1 MQMSASESSTTGV
14 AKLVAVMNKLRSP
27 GGCPWDAEQT
37 HNSLVEYLLEES
49 HELAEAIEVGDRS
62 DLREE
67 LGDVLLQVVFH
78 SRIAAEH
85 PTDPFDIDQVAELT
99 ANKLIARHPHV
110 FADGHADTAA
120 DVEAI
125 WHEQKKAEKGRASL
139 LDGIPR
145 SLPALML
152 ATKMLK
158 RTKQLDVSHDSLLPA
173 ELTDQIDNAEQLGQ
187 LLFELVRVARV
198 KKIDPE
204 AALRNA
210 IRSYE
215 TKVLTAEAKDQVES

>member
-1 MQMSASESSTTGV
+1 MTASHAQLTGV
-14 AKLVAVMNKLRSP
+14 AKLVAVMDTLRSP

-37 HNSLVEYLLEES
+37 HASLLEYLLEES
-49 HELAEAIEVGDRS
+49 HELIAAVELGDRD

-78 SRIAAEH
+78 ARIAQEH
-85 PTDPFDIDQVAELT
+85 PSDAFDLDQIAEKT
-99 ANKLIARHPHV
+99 AAKLISRHPHV
-110 FADGHADTAA
+110 FADSTADTAA

-125 WHEQKKAEKGRASL
+125 WHEQKKIEKGRDSL

-158 RTKQLDVSHDSLLPA
+158 RTKQLDITSKQLLPTA
-173 ELTDQIDNAEQLGQ
+173 VTKQITTQLQLGE
-187 LLFELVRVARV
+187 LLFELVQIARV
-198 KKIDPE
+198 QKIDPE
-204 AALRNA
+204 AALRAA
-210 IRSYE
+210 IREYE
-215 TKVLTAEAKDQVES
+215 AKVLAAEAKA

>member
-1 MQMSASESSTTGV
+1 MDT
-14 AKLVAVMNKLRSP
+14 LRSP

-37 HNSLVEYLLEES
+37 HASLLEYLLEES
-49 HELAEAIEVGDRS
+49 HELIAAVELGDRD

-78 SRIAAEH
+78 ARIAQEH
-85 PTDPFDIDQVAELT
+85 PSDAFDLDQIAEKT
-99 ANKLIARHPHV
+99 AAKLISRHPHV
-110 FADGHADTAA
+110 FADSTADTAA

-125 WHEQKKAEKGRASL
+125 WHEQKKIEKGRASL

-158 RTKQLDVSHDSLLPA
+158 RTKQLDITSKQQLPNA
-173 ELTDQIDNAEQLGQ
+173 VTEQITTQLQLGE
-187 LLFELVRVARV
+187 LLFELVQIARV
-198 KKIDPE
+198 QKIDPE
-204 AALRNA
+204 AALRAA
-210 IRSYE
+210 IREYE
-215 TKVLTAEAKDQVES
+215 AKVLAAEAKA

>member
-1 MQMSASESSTTGV
+1 MTASHAQLTGV
-14 AKLVAVMNKLRSP
+14 AKLVAVMDTLRSP

-37 HNSLVEYLLEES
+37 HASLLEYLLEES
-49 HELAEAIEVGDRS
+49 HELIAAVELGDRD

-78 SRIAAEH
+78 ARIAQEH
-85 PTDPFDIDQVAELT
+85 PSDAFDLDQIAEKT
-99 ANKLIARHPHV
+99 AAKLISRHPHV
-110 FADGHADTAA
+110 FADSTADTAA

-125 WHEQKKAEKGRASL
+125 WHEQKKIEKGRASL

-158 RTKQLDVSHDSLLPA
+158 RTKQLDITSKQQLPNA
-173 ELTDQIDNAEQLGQ
+173 VTEQITTQLQLGE
-187 LLFELVRVARV
+187 LLFELVQIARV
-198 KKIDPE
+198 QKIDPE
-204 AALRNA
+204 AALRAA
-210 IRSYE
+210 IREYE
-215 TKVLTAEAKDQVES
+215 VKVLAAEAKA

>member
-1 MQMSASESSTTGV
+1 MTASHAQLTGV
-14 AKLVAVMNKLRSP
+14 AKLVAVMDTLRSP

-37 HNSLVEYLLEES
+37 HASLLEYLLEES
-49 HELAEAIEVGDRS
+49 HELIAAVEIGDRD

-78 SRIAAEH
+78 ARIAQEH
-85 PTDPFDIDQVAELT
+85 PSDAFDLDQIAEKT
-99 ANKLIARHPHV
+99 AAKLISRHPHV
-110 FADGHADTAA
+110 FADSTADTAA

-125 WHEQKKAEKGRASL
+125 WHEQKKIEKGRASL

-158 RTKQLDVSHDSLLPA
+158 RTKQLDITSKQQLPSA
-173 ELTDQIDNAEQLGQ
+173 VTEQITTQLQLGE
-187 LLFELVRVARV
+187 LLFELVQIARV
-198 KKIDPE
+198 QKIDPE
-204 AALRNA
+204 AALRAA
-210 IRSYE
+210 IREYE
-215 TKVLTAEAKDQVES
+215 AKVLAAEAKA

>member
-1 MQMSASESSTTGV
+1 MTASHAQLTGV
-14 AKLVAVMNKLRSP
+14 AKLVAVMDTLRSP

-37 HNSLVEYLLEES
+37 HASLLEYLLEES
-49 HELAEAIEVGDRS
+49 HELIAAVELGDRD

-78 SRIAAEH
+78 ARIAQEH
-85 PTDPFDIDQVAELT
+85 PSDAFDLDQIAEKT
-99 ANKLIARHPHV
+99 AAKLISRHPHV
-110 FADGHADTAA
+110 FADSTADTAA

-125 WHEQKKAEKGRASL
+125 WHEQKKIEKSRASL

-158 RTKQLDVSHDSLLPA
+158 RTKQLDITSKQQLP
-173 ELTDQIDNAEQLGQ
+173 NAVTEQLTTQLQLGE
-187 LLFELVRVARV
+187 LLFELVQIARV
-198 KKIDPE
+198 QKIDPE
-204 AALRNA
+204 AALRAA
-210 IRSYE
+210 IREYE
-215 TKVLTAEAKDQVES
+215 AKVLAAEAKA